1 MSSPVSLRPLLMVAL
16 SPSNLQ
22 SISLLRQ
29 ELNKKKRK
37 RWPEK
42 LLKWSKSLQSKK
54 KTKESRLKD
63 NRKRKLTNVLLNK
76 QRKTLRRRLPVRL
89 RIKDFSMRRQI

>member
-1 MSSPVSLRPLLMVAL
+1 MASSTL
-16 SPSNLQ
+16 SKKSSKLA
-22 SISLLRQ
+22 R
-29 ELNKKKRK
+29 KKRK
-37 RWPEK
+37 RWLEK

-89 RIKDFSMRRQI
+89 RIKDFSMWRQT